1 MKFFVVESDWE
12 ELSEEAYSNG
22 RRKSILPFLEFIKT
36 INPSFGFAFKTANTE
51 QELRYCLRKFF
62 DMKQLEEKYILVFS
76 GHGKQGTFIIGT
88 GEEEKELTL
97 EKLSEIC
104 ASIDKNIFKNTVVH
118 FDSCSVFRASVKKLN
133 DFKDKTNAET
143 LMGFSKKVEF
153 VDSCALELMLFE
165 DLLTSNKDI
174 FTTLQRFYDNN
185 EELCEKNQFNWMK
198 DYK

>member
-51 QELRYCLRKFF
+51 QELRYCLKKFF

-97 EKLSEIC
+97 EKLSEVC

-143 LMGFSKKVEF
+143 INALTFIARARGIDISVTSALLLFNFVNSGLNLKFIYFLMFQIK
-153 VDSCALELMLFE
+153 
-165 DLLTSNKDI
+165 
-174 FTTLQRFYDNN
+174 
-185 EELCEKNQFNWMK
+185 
-198 DYK
+198 